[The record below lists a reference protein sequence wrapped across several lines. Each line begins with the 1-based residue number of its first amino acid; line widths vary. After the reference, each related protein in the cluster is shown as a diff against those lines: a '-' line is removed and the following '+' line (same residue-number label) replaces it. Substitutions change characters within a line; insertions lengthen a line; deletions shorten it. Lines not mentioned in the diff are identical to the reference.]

1 MNRLCTIC
9 ARAGSKGVKDK
20 NVREVLGRPLIAHTI
35 LQAKAA
41 NIFQQI
47 VVSSDSDYILGIAG
61 KWGADLLIKRPQEL
75 AGDDV
80 GKLPVIKHSLETVEK
95 ITKIKYEL
103 IVDLDVTSP
112 LREPEDIR
120 KVVEMMENKLPTNV
134 VSAAPA
140 RRSPYFN
147 LVEINEHCKVVLSKP
162 MEKELLR
169 RQDSPSCFD
178 LNASVYAFS
187 RETLLNNLPLI
198 NSGTLLYEMSPERS
212 LDIDTELDLE
222 IVKFLMK
229 KKETLQNG

>member
-1 MNRLCTIC
+1 
-9 ARAGSKGVKDK
+9 
-20 NVREVLGRPLIAHTI
+20 
-35 LQAKAA
+35 
-41 NIFQQI
+41 
-47 VVSSDSDYILGIAG
+47 
-61 KWGADLLIKRPQEL
+61 
-75 AGDDV
+75 
-80 GKLPVIKHSLETVEK
+80 
-95 ITKIKYEL
+95 
-103 IVDLDVTSP
+103 
-112 LREPEDIR
+112 
-120 KVVEMMENKLPTNV
+120 MMENKLPTNV

-140 RRSPYFN
+140 RRLPYFN
-147 LVEINEHCKVVLSKP
+147 LVEINEHGKVVLSKP